1 MTEEQPSKQKVS
13 FTTVTEFSG
22 AALQRAAQVQKR
34 LAAELKAKSPAP
46 AEAVNSS
53 EPPASAAETAEAEPA
68 PAEAAADAAPE
79 QPAAGSAPAV
89 DAQLTEQLGAE
100 LGVSGDRL
108 ARLQEALTAVGNRV
122 GDVRLVRVFA

>member
-46 AEAVNSS
+46 TEAVNSS

-68 PAEAAADAAPE
+68 PAEAAAP
-79 QPAAGSAPAV
+79 AGSP
-89 DAQLTEQLGAE
+89 GAWP
-100 LGVSGDRL
+100 
-108 ARLQEALTAVGNRV
+108 EAGGADGRDMRQGSHNRMGIASCAKRPV
-122 GDVRLVRVFA
+122 V